1 MIAAGMSVAA
11 LVSPPERLRML
22 ALDVMRQHGKNMPTA
37 RDTLLFAV
45 QGDAQ
50 LLWEML
56 GKHRNWIATELL
68 NAVRREASEGAGNC
82 MPETAGG
89 RMPPRTQSAGNG
101 GASGQKWDASNG
113 HRTVARSD
121 MSEGAGVGMVVPE
134 TADATLPPPPSG
146 ASVVPVRAHWRG
158 LPERATAA
166 RHTGGMAAVG
176 VVAAASLLDTFRVNG
191 QAIGDLTAREA
202 VQWAGSRERDAR
214 FVRLLVENLPPD
226 LPIRRFRTA
235 DEAAELYARAQDEQ
249 NA

>member
-1 MIAAGMSVAA
+1 MDGDAK
-11 LVSPPERLRML
+11 LVLPSRRLRMM
-22 ALDVMRQHGKNMPTA
+22 ALDVMRRHGEDMPTA
-37 RDTLLFAV
+37 RDALLSAV
-45 QGDAQ
+45 QSDAQ

-56 GKHRNWIATELL
+56 GKHRDWIAVELL
-68 NAVRREASEGAGNC
+68 NAIRREASEGAGNC

-89 RMPPRTQSAGNG
+89 RMLPRTQSAGNG
-101 GASGQKWDASNG
+101 GASGQRWDASNG

-121 MSEGAGVGMVVPE
+121 TSEGAGARTFLPE
-134 TADATLPPPPSG
+134 TAEAVLPPPPSG
-146 ASVVPVRAHWRG
+146 IPVVPVRAHWRG

-166 RHTGGMAAVG
+166 RHIGGMAAVG
-176 VVAAASLLDTFRVNG
+176 AVAAASLLDTFRVNG

-235 DEAAELYARAQDEQ
+235 DEAAEFYARAQDEQ